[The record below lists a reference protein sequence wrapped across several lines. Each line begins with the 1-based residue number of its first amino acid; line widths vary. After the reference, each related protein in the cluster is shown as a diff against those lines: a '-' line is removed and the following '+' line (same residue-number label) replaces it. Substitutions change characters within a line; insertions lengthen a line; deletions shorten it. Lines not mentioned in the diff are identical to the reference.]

1 MRACAEFVG
10 YVIIT
15 LMRAIKL
22 FSITTLLTLAGC
34 ATGPEAPTAVASSSA
49 TPASAAPLL
58 EVDDSQLPYADI
70 PHEQLRQLLEAEFA
84 IRARDLEL
92 GLEKLLAASVA
103 LPDPAVARR
112 ALQLAQFLR
121 NRDAILSMAQ
131 RVSDL
136 APEDAEAA
144 TFAAALLIER
154 GDIVTALPY
163 SKRAFASSSDINPAA
178 LLNGFKGQ
186 PVQTQRL
193 IKDLIIELNESYPN
207 EPRTLFA
214 KALLALR
221 EGQAAASEEFLMTL
235 LFIEP
240 YH

>member
-15 LMRAIKL
+15 LMRAITL
-22 FSITTLLTLAGC
+22 FFITTLLTLAGC
-34 ATGPEAPTAVASSSA
+34 ATGPEVSTTVASNPA
-49 TPASAAPLL
+49 APASAAPALDI
-58 EVDDSQLPYADI
+58 DDSAPPYADI

-92 GLEKLLAASVA
+92 GLEKLLAASLA

-121 NRDAILSMAQ
+121 DRDAILSMAQ

-163 SKRAFASSSDINPAA
+163 SKRAFVSSSDINPAA
-178 LLNGFKGQ
+178 LLNGF
-186 PVQTQRL
+186 
-193 IKDLIIELNESYPN
+193 
-207 EPRTLFA
+207 
-214 KALLALR
+214 
-221 EGQAAASEEFLMTL
+221 
-235 LFIEP
+235 
-240 YH
+240 

>member
-34 ATGPEAPTAVASSSA
+34 ATGPEVSTTVASNPA
-49 TPASAAPLL
+49 APASAAPALD
-58 EVDDSQLPYADI
+58 VDDTPPPYADI
-70 PHEQLRQLLEAEFA
+70 PQVQLRQLLEAEFA

-92 GLEKLLAASVA
+92 GLEKLLAASLA

-131 RVSDL
+131 RVSKNISHDS
-136 APEDAEAA
+136 
-144 TFAAALLIER
+144 IHER
-154 GDIVTALPY
+154 
-163 SKRAFASSSDINPAA
+163 
-178 LLNGFKGQ
+178 
-186 PVQTQRL
+186 
-193 IKDLIIELNESYPN
+193 
-207 EPRTLFA
+207 
-214 KALLALR
+214 
-221 EGQAAASEEFLMTL
+221 
-235 LFIEP
+235 
-240 YH
+240 